1 MRVQGSPTIKRLSII
16 TAMLLLYVQS
26 ASADRY
32 YPVDYGRITSVR
44 GWRVD
49 PFGSGQR
56 RFHRGWD
63 ITCPSGTPV
72 YPTQMGLV
80 LFAGQHK
87 GYGKLVAIDR
97 TKPAQATGFQPA

>member
-1 MRVQGSPTIKRLSII
+1 MRLHSATIVNYLFVSV
-16 TAMLLLYVQS
+16 AVLLLNVQY

-56 RFHRGWD
+56 RFHRGW
-63 ITCPSGTPV
+63 I
-72 YPTQMGLV
+72 
-80 LFAGQHK
+80 
-87 GYGKLVAIDR
+87 
-97 TKPAQATGFQPA
+97 